1 MEDEAIDWTGC
12 EWVEVVPGRM
22 GGVPTVI
29 ASRVPPEVLVECFDD
44 GDSVRLIG
52 YTYTLPVRKVRGVLH
67 FAGRLAE
74 AAA

>member
-1 MEDEAIDWTGC
+1 MDDDAIDWTGC

-22 GGVPTVI
+22 GGVPTVVD
-29 ASRVPPEVLVECFDD
+29 SRVTPQVLVDCFDD

-52 YTYTLPVRKVRGVLH
+52 FTYSLPARKVRGVLR
-67 FAGRLAE
+67 FAGRLDE